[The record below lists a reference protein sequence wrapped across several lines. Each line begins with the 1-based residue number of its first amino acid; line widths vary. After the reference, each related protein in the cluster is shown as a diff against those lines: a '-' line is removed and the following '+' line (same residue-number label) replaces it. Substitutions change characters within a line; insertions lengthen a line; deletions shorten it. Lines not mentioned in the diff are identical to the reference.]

1 MDEADF
7 GRLLARLLGDAHRCG
22 PDDLPALLRGAARSM
37 GLHDAVIYLADVQ
50 QAQLVPLR
58 AAVGDSGDPA
68 GEPSAGERLAV
79 DGTLAGWAY
88 RTECLRLSSSGDP
101 VVWLP
106 LVDGVERMGVLR
118 VTASSLDTAA
128 LEQCKTL
135 AALTG
140 QFLFSKLP
148 TSDTVLRALRTRPM
162 TLQAE
167 LGWAFMPPRTIGT
180 RSATSSAVLE
190 PAYAIGGDAF
200 DHSITATTLHMAV
213 IDAMGHDL
221 ASGLCAAVAMAGC
234 RSMRRAGG
242 DLVDITSAVDEA
254 LSTWLPD
261 RLLTAVFADVGLRT
275 GTLTWVNC
283 GHPAPLIIRN
293 HRVVPGALQ
302 RPAQLP
308 LGLGPRTRRA
318 PSVIHHAQLE
328 PGDRVLVY
336 TDGVTEA
343 RSSTGEQFGEKR
355 LVDTIVRATAAG
367 EAAPEALRRL
377 VRTILD
383 HHHDRL
389 TDDATILLAEWHPH
403 GVAPPPE
410 PSRTP
415 HSAER
420 ADARREGPAAG
431 GGPGGEGTPSGV

>member
-1 MDEADF
+1 MDDAAF

-22 PDDLPALLRGAARSM
+22 PDDLPALVQGAARAM
-37 GLHDAVIYLADVQ
+37 GMHDAVIYLADVQ

-58 AAVGDSGDPA
+58 AAGRAPRAPA
-68 GEPSAGERLAV
+68 GGPPAGGRLAV

-88 RTECLRLSSSGDP
+88 RTQSLRLSSSDDT

-118 VTASSLDTAA
+118 VTAPPLDPAA
-128 LEQCKTL
+128 LQQCRTL

-200 DHSITATTLHMAV
+200 DHSITATTLHMVV

-234 RSMRRAGG
+234 RSTRRTGG
-242 DLVDITSAVDEA
+242 DLADIATAVDEA
-254 LSTWLPD
+254 LGTWLPD
-261 RLLTAVFADVGLRT
+261 RLLTAVFADVDLGT
-275 GTLTWVNC
+275 GALTWVNC

-302 RPAQLP
+302 RPPQLP

-343 RSSTGEQFGEKR
+343 RSSTGEQFGEER

-377 VRTILD
+377 VRAILD
-383 HHHDRL
+383 HHDDRL

-403 GVAPPPE
+403 GAAPPQE

-415 HSAER
+415 PSAEPSG
-420 ADARREGPAAG
+420 ARPEGPAAA